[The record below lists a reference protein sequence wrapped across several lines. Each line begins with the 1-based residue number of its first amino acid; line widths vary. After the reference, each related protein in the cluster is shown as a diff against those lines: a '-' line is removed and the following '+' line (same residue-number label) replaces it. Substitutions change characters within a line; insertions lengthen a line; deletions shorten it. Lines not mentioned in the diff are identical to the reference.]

1 MTDER
6 TARISFAGDL
16 DVYRRD
22 EIAAALPSPESIDRL
37 IIDLREA
44 TIIDSSILAILMR
57 YRRTFTDA
65 GKDPHEIVIIV
76 QPQLRRVF
84 EITGLMKSLTIV
96 SAGSEVGTTGSAAA
110 EPLSEA

>member
-1 MTDER
+1 M
-6 TARISFAGDL
+6 SGDL

-22 EIAAALPSPESIDRL
+22 EISAALPSAESTDRL
-37 IIDLREA
+37 VLDLRDA

-57 YRRTFTDA
+57 YRRSFIDA

-76 QPQLRRVF
+76 QPQLRRIF

-96 SAGSEVGTTGSAAA
+96 SAPVEMRATDSAAA